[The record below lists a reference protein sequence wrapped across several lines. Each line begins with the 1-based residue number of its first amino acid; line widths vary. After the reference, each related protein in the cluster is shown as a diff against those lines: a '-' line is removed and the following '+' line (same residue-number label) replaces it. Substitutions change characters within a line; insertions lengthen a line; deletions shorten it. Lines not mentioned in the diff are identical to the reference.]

1 MKEHICLRV
10 DSWRTQRSGRKTAL
24 TGSQG
29 RERISFIKQAFLQYY
44 SKHGKRIALPP
55 DSQSREFAFLAFG
68 EKFMTR
74 HKAIGSHE
82 ELVNTI
88 RMLVPSDIYY
98 STAYY
103 TKPAEEMERKGWLG
117 SDLVFDVDADHIET
131 PCKMTHD
138 MWRCSDCGLV
148 KQGKPPAQ
156 CPNCGKARFEER
168 AWFCD
173 ECLRAAKNE
182 VLKLIDFLAKDFG
195 IREDEMDVFF
205 SGQRGYHL
213 HVRTE
218 QVRRLDE
225 SQRKEIV
232 DYVLGLGLDA
242 SYQGV
247 YKQRVIVG
255 PQPDDPGWRGRFARE
270 IHRLVLKGT
279 EDELVDSGFSRRQA
293 GAIIKGREEREER
306 WRENVLWSEFE
317 NKLHI
322 SDAVWRVIV
331 NKAILRSA
339 LPAEIDTVV
348 TTDIHRLI
356 RLPETLNGKTGLRA
370 MAVSNL
376 DTFDPFLDP
385 IAFEGEETVRV
396 IEAPAFRM
404 GNATFGPYSEQDV
417 TLPTAAAMLL
427 ICKGVGGPV
436 QK

>member
-1 MKEHICLRV
+1 MIV
-10 DSWRTQRSGRKTAL
+10 GVQIGSGCQTAL
-24 TGSQG
+24 AIAQD
-29 RERISFIKQAFLQYY
+29 RDRISFIKQAFLRYY
-44 SKHGKRIALPP
+44 GRQSSRIALPP
-55 DSQSREFAFLAFG
+55 DFRSREFAFLAFG

-74 HKAIGSHE
+74 HKAIGSQE
-82 ELVNTI
+82 ELVSTI
-88 RMLVPSDIYY
+88 RTLVPSDIYY

-103 TKPAEEMERKGWLG
+103 SKPAEEMERKGWLG

-131 PCKMTHD
+131 PCKANHD
-138 MWRCSDCGLV
+138 MWRCSSCGLA
-148 KQGKPPAQ
+148 KHGKAPAQ
-156 CPNCGKARFEER
+156 CPNCGKAKFEEH

-173 ECLRAAKNE
+173 ECLSAAKKV
-182 VLKLIDFLAKDFG
+182 VLKLIDFLTRDFG
-195 IREDEMDVFF
+195 ISEDEMHIFF
-205 SGQRGYHL
+205 SGHRGYHL

-218 QVRRLDE
+218 QVRKLDE

-242 SYQGV
+242 SYHGL

-255 PQPDDPGWRGRFARE
+255 PQPDDPGWGGRFARE
-270 IHRLVLKGT
+270 IHRLTLKGT

-293 GAIIKGREEREER
+293 GAIIKGREERSER
-306 WRENVLWSEFE
+306 WRERVLWSEFE

-322 SDAVWRVIV
+322 NESVWRTIV
-331 NKAILRSA
+331 NKAILRGA

-376 DTFDPFLDP
+376 DTFDPFVDP

-396 IEAPAFRM
+396 TEAPAFRM
-404 GNATFGPYSEQDV
+404 GNATYGPYVKQEV

-427 ICKGVGGPV
+427 LCKGVGGPI